1 MGGHSH
7 WAGIKH
13 KKAAN
18 DAKKGKIYT
27 KLIKEITIAAKMG
40 GGDPDK
46 NPRLRKAIDDAKEV
60 NMPLD
65 NVKRAIMRGTGQIP
79 GAIYEEVIYEGYGP
93 QGTAVMI
100 EATTDNKNRTFN
112 ELRVILEKYGGNMGT
127 NGCVSW
133 IFERKGYITVT
144 KSNISE
150 ETLFNIVIEAGA
162 EDIKNEPDNDVYEI
176 FTSPESFE
184 SVRSKLIEQ
193 KVEISSGEVT
203 MIAKNEVKITEEEK
217 ADSVIKMMDELENHD
232 DVKNVHSNFDIPKEL
247 LDKLMKE

>member
-27 KLIKEITIAAKMG
+27 KLIREITIAAKLG

-46 NPRLRKAIDDAKEV
+46 NPRLRKAIEDAKEV
-60 NMPLD
+60 NMPME

-79 GAIYEEVIYEGYGP
+79 GATYEEVVYEGYGP
-93 QGTAVMI
+93 SGIAVMI

-112 ELRVILEKYGGNMGT
+112 ELRVILEKHGGNMGT

-133 IFERKGYITVT
+133 IFERKGYITIN
-144 KSNISE
+144 KQDINEDEI
-150 ETLFNIVIEAGA
+150 FNIAIECGA
-162 EDIKNEPDNDVYEI
+162 DDIKNEPDNDVYEI
-176 FTSPESFE
+176 FTSPETFE
-184 SVRSKLIEQ
+184 DVRKKLFEKKLNLQ
-193 KVEISSGEVT
+193 TAEIT
-203 MIAKNEVKITEEEK
+203 MIPKNEVKVEDEEK
-217 ADSVIKMMDELENHD
+217 AKSIIAMMDELENHD
-232 DVKNVHSNFDIPKEL
+232 DVKNVYSNFDIPSQI
-247 LDKLMKE
+247 LDKLIK

>member
-65 NVKRAIMRGTGQIP
+65 NVKRAIMRGTGQLP
-79 GAIYEEVIYEGYGP
+79 GAVYEEVVYEGYGP

-112 ELRVILEKYGGNMGT
+112 ELRVILERHGGNMGT

-133 IFERKGYITVT
+133 VFERKGYITVP
-144 KSNISE
+144 KASVSE
-150 ETLFNIVIEAGA
+150 EEIFNIAIESGA
-162 EDIKNEPDNDVYEI
+162 EDIKSEDEEVYEI
-176 FTSPESFE
+176 FTTPETFD
-184 SVRSKLIEQ
+184 SVKDKLLEKKIQ
-193 KVEISSGEVT
+193 ISSSEIT
-203 MIAKNEVKITEEEK
+203 MLPKNEVRINDEEK
-217 ADSVIKMMDELENHD
+217 ADSIIKMMDELENHD
-232 DVKNVHSNFDIPKEL
+232 DVKNVYSNFDIPPEL
-247 LDKLMKE
+247 LDKIIKE

>member
-112 ELRVILEKYGGNMGT
+112 ELRVILERHGGNMGT

-133 IFERKGYITVT
+133 VFERKGYITV
-144 KSNISE
+144 KKENISE
-150 ETLFNIVIEAGA
+150 EELFNVAIEAGA
-162 EDIKNEPDNDVYEI
+162 EDIKNEQDNDVYEI
-176 FTSPESFE
+176 LTSPESFE
-184 SVRSKLIEQ
+184 SVKTKLGEKKIETT
-193 KVEISSGEVT
+193 SAEVT
-203 MIAKNEVKITEEEK
+203 MLPKNEVKITDEEK
-217 ADSVIKMMDELENHD
+217 AGSIIKMMDELENHD
-232 DVKNVHSNFDIPKEL
+232 DVKNVYSNFDIPKEL
-247 LDKLMKE
+247 LDKLIKE

>member
-27 KLIKEITIAAKMG
+27 KLIREITIAAKLG

-46 NPRLRKAIDDAKEV
+46 NPRLRKAIEDAKEV
-60 NMPLD
+60 NMPMD

-79 GAIYEEVIYEGYGP
+79 GSTYEEMTYEGYGP
-93 QGTAVMI
+93 NGIAVFI

-127 NGCVSW
+127 TGCVSW
-133 IFERKGYITVT
+133 IFERKGYITISKDV
-144 KSNISE
+144 ISE
-150 ETLFNIVIEAGA
+150 EELFNIAIEAGA
-162 EDIKNEPDNDVYEI
+162 EDIKNEPDNDFYEI
-176 FTSPESFE
+176 FCGVDNFE
-184 SVRSKLIEQ
+184 TLKSKLLER
-193 KVEISSGEVT
+193 KLPLSTAEIT
-203 MIAKNEVKITEEEK
+203 MIPKNEVEIKDEEK
-217 ADSVIKMMDELENHD
+217 AQSVIKMMDELENHD
-232 DVKNVHSNFDIPKEL
+232 DVKNVYSNFDIPKDL
-247 LDKLMKE
+247 LEKLVK